1 MGLQTEGMA
10 KAIFESIKKEVAP
23 PKEAIPS
30 IEKLAYAIAK
40 GLIEHIQSNAD
51 VTGVQITV
59 GSQVYTQT
67 NTGKVE

>member
-1 MGLQTEGMA
+1 MA
-10 KAIFESIKKEVAP
+10 SLGGATSFFMLSNIAF
-23 PKEAIPS
+23 AIPS